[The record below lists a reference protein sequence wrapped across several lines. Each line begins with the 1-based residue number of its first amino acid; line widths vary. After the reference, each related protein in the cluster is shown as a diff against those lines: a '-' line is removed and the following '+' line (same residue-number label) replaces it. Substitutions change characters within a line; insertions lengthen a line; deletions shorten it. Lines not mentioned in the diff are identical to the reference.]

1 MMMKG
6 NKTGQSCF
14 PQHPNYRYFH
24 LDWPRSMKNLEQ
36 TTGRRVE
43 ASHLKT
49 AGYGGWLLLLILV
62 PLWINL
68 WGHQPFELSKAVLL
82 RTLVW
87 LLTGFIL
94 VEYARA
100 ERSLWRALQNNP
112 LAGAAGLL
120 ALALVV
126 TTITAVNWRL
136 SLWGSYER
144 GQGTVTLLT
153 YILLFLLAAEQ
164 FAAPTRA
171 RQLIGT
177 LVAVSAPI
185 VLLSLGQA
193 LGWNPF
199 GLVSDARSPIYATL
213 GRANFVG
220 AYLAMMV
227 PLTLALL
234 LIRSQPRWRAVWAAL
249 LVGQLVVIGLTL
261 ARTAW
266 LATAVSLLL
275 FLLLCY
281 GPRLA
286 RRWRRLAWGGV
297 TLLFSSGPLL
307 LFWLGQRQGGS
318 TAARLSIWQ
327 GAVEL
332 IRQRPLL
339 GYGADSLGLIF
350 PRVYPPEL
358 VYFQGRDFFVDRAH
372 NLLLDWAIIAGLP
385 GLLAFGLLLLLF
397 VMVSVRALRRPLPF
411 PQRALLAAILAAVL
425 GNVANNLTSFDVTP
439 TAMAVWLLMGVGVA
453 LTVPPA
459 VPPETVMKKRPF
471 RHWALS
477 GLLLLGVGTAVW
489 QLNTRPLLADIANRS
504 SQRHA
509 QMGDWEASVAAAERA
524 VAHWPVEPAHHL
536 RLSQA
541 YWRQAS
547 ANPVDAASR
556 LAQAESSLLAA
567 RRLRPD
573 DPVIWLQTAQFY
585 ESAAGQ
591 FGLDVHHLAD
601 MAYRKAA
608 TLSPNQAV
616 VYTAW
621 GRFHLE
627 RGDPETA
634 APLLRQAVILDGSY
648 GEAYLSLGAAELA
661 LGRVEEALADYQEAV
676 RLLPESSQAHAGL
689 ARCYWQMGRAPEA
702 ETAVAA
708 ALHYD
713 PHNAQANALWQTIHN
728 PP

>member
-1 MMMKG
+1 MK
-6 NKTGQSCF
+6 
-14 PQHPNYRYFH
+14 
-24 LDWPRSMKNLEQ
+24 DLEQ
-36 TTGRRVE
+36 TPDCKIE
-43 ASHLKT
+43 APYLKI
-49 AGYGGWLLLLILV
+49 AGHGGWLLLVILV
-62 PLWINL
+62 PLWVNL
-68 WGHQPFELSKAVLL
+68 WGQQPFELSKALLL
-82 RTLVW
+82 RTVVW
-87 LLTGFIL
+87 LLAGFVL
-94 VEYARA
+94 VEYALAR
-100 ERSLWRALQNNP
+100 RSLWRVLQNNP
-112 LAGAAGLL
+112 LAGAASLL
-120 ALALVV
+120 ALTLVV
-126 TTITAVNWRL
+126 TTITAVNWHL

-153 YILLFLLAAEQ
+153 YILLFLLAAER
-164 FAAPTRA
+164 FTAPTRA

-185 VLLSLGQA
+185 LLLSLAQA
-193 LGWNPF
+193 LGWNPL
-199 GLVSDARSPIYATL
+199 GLVSDARSPSYATL

-234 LIRSQPRWRAVWAAL
+234 LIKSQPRWRAVWAAL
-249 LVGQLVVIGLTL
+249 LMGQLVVIGLTL
-261 ARTAW
+261 ARSAW
-266 LATAVSLLL
+266 LATAVSLSL

-286 RRWRRLAWGGV
+286 CRWRRLAWGGIV
-297 TLLFSSGPLL
+297 LLFSSGPLL
-307 LFWLGQRQGGS
+307 VFWLGQQQSGS
-318 TAARLSIWQ
+318 TAARLSIWR
-327 GAVEL
+327 GAVAL
-332 IRQRPLL
+332 IGQRPLL

-350 PRVYPPEL
+350 PRVYSPEL
-358 VYFQGRDFFVDRAH
+358 VYFQGRAFFVDRAH

-397 VMVSVRALRRPLPF
+397 VMVSVRALRRPLPL

-425 GNVANNLTSFDVTP
+425 GNVANNLTSFDVTA
-439 TAMAVWLLMGVGVA
+439 TAMVAWLLMGVGVA
-453 LTVPPA
+453 LAAPPTVPPKA
-459 VPPETVMKKRPF
+459 VKGKRPF
-471 RHWALS
+471 HHWALS
-477 GLLLLGVGTAVW
+477 GLLLLGIGIIVW
-489 QLNTRPLLADIANRS
+489 QLNGRPLLADIANRS
-504 SQRHA
+504 AQRHA

-524 VAHWPVEPAHHL
+524 STQWPVEPAHHL

-541 YWRQAS
+541 YWQQAI
-547 ANPVDAASR
+547 ANPTDAADW

-567 RRLRPD
+567 QQLRPD

-601 MAYRKAA
+601 MAYRQAA
-608 TLSPNQAV
+608 ILSPNQAV

-634 APLLRQAVILDGSY
+634 APLLRQAVILDSSY
-648 GEAYLSLGAAELA
+648 GEAYIFLGAAELA

-689 ARCYWQMGRAPEA
+689 AHCYWQMGRTSEA

-708 ALHYD
+708 ALHHD
-713 PHNAQANALWQTIHN
+713 VE
-728 PP
+728 